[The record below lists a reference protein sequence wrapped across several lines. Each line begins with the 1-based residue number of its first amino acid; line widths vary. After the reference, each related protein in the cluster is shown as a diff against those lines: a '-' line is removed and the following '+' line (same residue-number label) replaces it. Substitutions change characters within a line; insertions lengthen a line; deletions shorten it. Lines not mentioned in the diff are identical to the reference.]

1 MTLQQ
6 ELFQFVFDASSLINI
21 ERNRKIGKLRRAK
34 GAVLIPEKVAKE
46 VNMPN
51 SPLHRFIN
59 RYPQV
64 VTPFQ
69 ANEEELYLKVRSQI
83 GIDDG
88 EAAAIAVALKR
99 NLPLVIDD
107 MKGKTK
113 SENHGIKT
121 LGWQDFIG
129 QAS

>member
-1 MTLQQ
+1 MTLQR

-69 ANEEELYLKVRSQI
+69 ANEEEVYLKVRSQI

-99 NLPLVIDD
+99 SLPLVIDD
-107 MKGKTK
+107 MKGKNK

>member
-1 MTLQQ
+1 L
-6 ELFQFVFDASSLINI
+6 
-21 ERNRKIGKLRRAK
+21 GKLRKAK

-46 VNMPN
+46 VNMSN

-59 RYPQV
+59 RFPQV
-64 VTPFQ
+64 ITPFQ
-69 ANEEELYLKVRSQI
+69 ANEEEVYLRVRSQI

-107 MKGKTK
+107 IKGKTK

-129 QAS
+129 QAN